1 MSPRTPRILAGAAPS
16 LTLSSIEEFR
26 LRKSELA
33 GEEGAALQKLASQ
46 SMPGDEVA
54 WRTEFLDAIAQLD
67 RQTLQ
72 QRVDELQEKQ
82 RGEGLDD
89 ADKAELRELL
99 QRR

>member
-1 MSPRTPRILAGAAPS
+1 MAPGEGRQGGEAG
-16 LTLSSIEEFR
+16 R
-26 LRKSELA
+26 
-33 GEEGAALQKLASQ
+33 EEGAALQKLASQ
-46 SMPGDEVA
+46 SMPGDEAA